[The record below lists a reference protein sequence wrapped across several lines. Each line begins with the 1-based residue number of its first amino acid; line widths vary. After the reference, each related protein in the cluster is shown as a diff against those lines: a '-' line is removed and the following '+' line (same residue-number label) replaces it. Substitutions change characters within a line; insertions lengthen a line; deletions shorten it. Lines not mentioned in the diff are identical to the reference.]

1 MKRILYPL
9 LMIAWIVLIF
19 SFSLQPADDSSQISS
34 GLLHTLLDTLLPG
47 LLERL
52 SVEQQELLHFLVRK
66 CAHFT
71 EFAILGV
78 LSALTVVEFPLR
90 RKDWYAFFFCVLV
103 ACIDE
108 CIQIFSSGRAA
119 KLADV
124 LLDSVGAL
132 MGVAVVLRLRRLKGR
147 LPLHNS

>member
-1 MKRILYPL
+1 MKKYLYPIL
-9 LMIAWIVLIF
+9 TLCWVALIF
-19 SFSLQPADDSSQISS
+19 SFSLQPADASSQVSS
-34 GLLHTLLDTLLPG
+34 GLLRTLLETFLPG
-47 LLERL
+47 LVERL
-52 SVEQQELLHFLVRK
+52 SVAQLEMLELFVRK

-78 LSALTVVEFPLR
+78 FSALTVAEFSLR
-90 RKDWYAFFFCVLV
+90 RQDWCALFFSVLV

-108 CIQIFSSGRAA
+108 SIQIFSDGRAA

-132 MGVAVVLRLRRLKGR
+132 VGVWVVLRMKKQRREGAG
-147 LPLHNS
+147 